1 MKNLLFYQDNS
12 WKHFGTSLSIFSIFT
27 AHFFAIFTDYLPYML
42 IKGFKYLQKNVFPQK
57 NMFYSNTVKC
67 TMHYHSAF
75 VFGST
80 RKKISK
86 IDSSAWAKDALILTG
101 FFDIFFIADPKT
113 NALYL
118 LNK

>member
-1 MKNLLFYQDNS
+1 MKKGQKKLAASGKLENVIASRVGKEKDVKFAKIVVSSYIATNL
-12 WKHFGTSLSIFSIFT
+12 H
-27 AHFFAIFTDYLPYML
+27 
-42 IKGFKYLQKNVFPQK
+42 
-57 NMFYSNTVKC
+57 
-67 TMHYHSAF
+67 TMHYHSLF

-86 IDSSAWAKDALILTG
+86 INACAWAKDALIFSY
-101 FFDIFFIADPKT
+101 FFLADPKT